1 MPTYDYKCFSC
12 DTKKQEFHGINEEPK
27 IICDCGSE
35 MKKAIPK
42 NVNFVLKGLGWSGK
56 NIKEKN
62 YRLDKRKQIGR
73 KMAENYDIPQI
84 SPNYKGE
91 VCSSWEQA
99 KQLAS
104 EDGVDAIKY
113 EKQVGNLVSQQ
124 NKVKK
129 KVEDLKRGESR

>member
-1 MPTYDYKCFSC
+1 MPTYDYKCAVC
-12 DTKKQEFHGINEEPK
+12 DTRKEVFHSMKDEPA
-27 IICDCGSE
+27 IVCDCGQP
-35 MKKAIPK
+35 MTKTVPK

-62 YRLDKRKQIGR
+62 YRLDKRKEIGK

-99 KQLAS
+99 KQLAKA
-104 EDGVDAIKY
+104 DGVDAQRY
-113 EKQVGNLVSQQ
+113 DAQVDNLVSSQ
-124 NKVKK
+124 NKVKE
-129 KVEDLKRGESR
+129 KVEKLKRGEG